1 MTCSRTGQPNPSC
14 SRFAG
19 LLPMVA
25 MVILAGRISASELE
39 PLASNPLGIPPAF
52 EPVSDSRLVTAAAK
66 LREAMGP
73 LDAWLNRSRSGEGW
87 RTYLDWPAL
96 EQQAASAQ
104 NADVDTLA
112 RLYRR
117 LDSGAEG
124 LELARFAAVRRAL
137 GGYLEAVGTAKNPK
151 ADEVYG
157 RRLDQLAGAVATA
170 AAVGTPEQLEPV
182 GPILARLEESGQ
194 GAGVVQRIRRAVG
207 RPNLLLEVDESLL
220 ARSVNRAVDET
231 APVNDVVLGTRVR
244 GTGHT
249 TGFVTLDFQPSLD
262 RAVVDFRLD
271 ATNHSRTRG
280 GQGPVTVHT
289 LGTTTINASKRV
301 LIDEQG
307 VTALPVEAQ
316 ADVDTKTAGIGVS
329 APIGKRIIRKVAS
342 RKVAEMRP
350 RAEAI
355 SAERARER
363 VRSQF
368 EAQTAEPIAQASRD
382 YQTKFRQ
389 RLMDRGWYPEML
401 HLNTDDRR
409 MYVTAR
415 KSLADQ
421 IAAFSQPPATD
432 PDAVLAA
439 RIHQSF
445 FNNLAEQELAG
456 RTLTKER
463 LEAELEKAGRP
474 MPDSLESEQDQPPW
488 SITFAKRRPVELKV
502 GDGTVRLTVRGS
514 GYTSGER
521 EFDAM
526 DVWAT
531 YRIESEAGRYRL
543 VRDGDVQIYPPD
555 FVPGGGKKL
564 SVQQTSLRGILQK
577 RFNKVFDEVI
587 EIKSLDL
594 PGELASAGPLPL
606 EQLEARKDGWLAAG
620 WRKAD
625 PVVYETFATG
635 ESFVDGGIVHEQV
648 IPGEVIIEERVLSEE
663 PVVHGGVIFE
673 SAAEGGAETGSLVLS
688 QP

>member
-1 MTCSRTGQPNPSC
+1 
-14 SRFAG
+14 
-19 LLPMVA
+19 
-25 MVILAGRISASELE
+25 
-39 PLASNPLGIPPAF
+39 
-52 EPVSDSRLVTAAAK
+52 
-66 LREAMGP
+66 
-73 LDAWLNRSRSGEGW
+73 
-87 RTYLDWPAL
+87 
-96 EQQAASAQ
+96 
-104 NADVDTLA
+104 
-112 RLYRR
+112 
-117 LDSGAEG
+117 
-124 LELARFAAVRRAL
+124 
-137 GGYLEAVGTAKNPK
+137 
-151 ADEVYG
+151 
-157 RRLDQLAGAVATA
+157 
-170 AAVGTPEQLEPV
+170 
-182 GPILARLEESGQ
+182 
-194 GAGVVQRIRRAVG
+194 
-207 RPNLLLEVDESLL
+207 
-220 ARSVNRAVDET
+220 
-231 APVNDVVLGTRVR
+231 
-244 GTGHT
+244 
-249 TGFVTLDFQPSLD
+249 
-262 RAVVDFRLD
+262 
-271 ATNHSRTRG
+271 
-280 GQGPVTVHT
+280 
-289 LGTTTINASKRV
+289 
-301 LIDEQG
+301 
-307 VTALPVEAQ
+307 
-316 ADVDTKTAGIGVS
+316 
-329 APIGKRIIRKVAS
+329 
-342 RKVAEMRP
+342 
-350 RAEAI
+350 
-355 SAERARER
+355 
-363 VRSQF
+363 
-368 EAQTAEPIAQASRD
+368 
-382 YQTKFRQ
+382 
-389 RLMDRGWYPEML
+389 ML

-432 PDAVLAA
+432 PDAVLSA

-514 GYTSGER
+514 GYTSGDR

-564 SVQQTSLRGILQK
+564 SIQQTSLRGILQK

-606 EQLEARKDGWLAAG
+606 DQFEARKDGWLAAG

-648 IPGEVIIEERVLSEE
+648 IPGEVIVEERVLSEE

>member
-1 MTCSRTGQPNPSC
+1 MTRFRTGQPHTFLC
-14 SRFAG
+14 QGAG
-19 LLPMVA
+19 LLPL
-25 MVILAGRISASELE
+25 LAVTLFAGLVSASELE
-39 PLASNPLGIPPAF
+39 SLASNPLGTTPAF
-52 EPVSDSRLVTAAAK
+52 EAVSDSRLVTAAAK
-66 LREAMGP
+66 LRAALGP
-73 LDAWLNRSRSGEGW
+73 LDSWLNRSRSGPGW

-96 EQQAASAQ
+96 QQQAASAQ

-117 LDSGAEG
+117 FDSGAEG
-124 LELARFAAVRRAL
+124 LELARFAAARRAL
-137 GGYLEAVGTAKNPK
+137 GSYLEAVGTAKNPK
-151 ADEVYG
+151 AEEVYG
-157 RRLDQLAGAVATA
+157 RRLEQLAGAVATA
-170 AAVGTPEQLEPV
+170 AAAGTPEPLEPV

-194 GAGVVQRIRRAVG
+194 AAGVVQRIRRAVA

-262 RAVVDFRLD
+262 RAVVELRLD

-307 VTALPVEAQ
+307 VTALPVEAHT
-316 ADVDTKTAGIGVS
+316 DVDTKTTGIGVNKRF
-329 APIGKRIIRKVAS
+329 GKRIITKIAS

-350 RAEAI
+350 QAEAI

-389 RLMDRGWYPEML
+389 RLMDRGWYPELL
-401 HLNTDDRR
+401 HLNTDEQR

-421 IAAFSQPPATD
+421 VAAFSHPPAVD
-432 PDAVLAA
+432 PNAVLSA
-439 RIHQSF
+439 RLHQSF
-445 FNNLAEQELAG
+445 FNNIAEQELAG

-463 LEAELEKAGRP
+463 LEEQLEKAGRT

-514 GYTSGER
+514 GYTSGDR

-526 DVWAT
+526 DVWAS

-587 EIKSLDL
+587 EIEPLEL
-594 PGELASAGPLPL
+594 PGELAAAGPLPL
-606 EQLEARKDGWLAAG
+606 EQLAARKDGWLAAG

-625 PVVYETFATG
+625 PVVYESIA
-635 ESFVDGGIVHEQV
+635 DGSVVHEQM
-648 IPGEVIIEERVLSEE
+648 IPGEVIIEERILSED

-673 SAAEGGAETGSLVLS
+673 SAAEGGAETAALVLS

>member
-1 MTCSRTGQPNPSC
+1 MTCSRTGQPQRSL
-14 SRFAG
+14 SRRVT
-19 LLPMVA
+19 LLPLVA
-25 MVILAGRISASELE
+25 VAILAGRLAASELDS
-39 PLASNPLGIPPAF
+39 LASNPLGIPPAF
-52 EPVSDSRLVTAAAK
+52 EPVSESRLVTAAAR
-66 LREAMGP
+66 LREAIGP
-73 LDAWLNRSRSGEGW
+73 LDAWLNRSRSGAGW
-87 RTYLDWPAL
+87 RKYLDWPAL
-96 EQQAASAQ
+96 EQQAASAK
-104 NADVDTLA
+104 NADVETLA

-137 GGYLEAVGTAKNPK
+137 GGYLEAVGTARNPK

-157 RRLDQLAGAVATA
+157 RRLEQLAGAVATA
-170 AAVGTPEQLEPV
+170 AAAGTPDPLEPV

-194 GAGVVQRIRRAVG
+194 APGLVQRIRRAVG
-207 RPNLLLEVDESLL
+207 RPNLMLEVHESLL
-220 ARSVNRAVDET
+220 GGQVNRAVDET

-244 GTGHT
+244 GTGRT
-249 TGFVTLDFQPSLD
+249 TGFVTLDFRPSLD
-262 RAVVDFRLD
+262 RAVIDFRLD

-301 LIDEQG
+301 FIDEQG
-307 VTALPVEAQ
+307 VTALPVVAHT
-316 ADVDTKTAGIGVS
+316 DVDTKTAGIGVN
-329 APIGKRIIRKVAS
+329 ARFGKRIIRKIAS

-355 SAERARER
+355 SSERARER

-368 EAQTAEPIAQASRD
+368 EAQTAEPIAQAARD

-389 RLMDRGWYPEML
+389 RLKDRGWYPEML

-409 MYVTAR
+409 LYVTAR

-421 IAAFSQPPATD
+421 LAAFSPPPAVD
-432 PDAVLAA
+432 SDAVLAA
-439 RIHQSF
+439 RLHQSF

-463 LEAELEKAGRP
+463 LEAELEKAGRK
-474 MPDSLESEQDQPPW
+474 MPDSLESDQDQPPW
-488 SITFAKRRPVELKV
+488 SITFAKRKPVELKV

-514 GYTSGER
+514 GYTSGDR

-531 YRIESEAGRYRL
+531 YRIESEAGRFRL

-587 EIKSLDL
+587 EIKSLEL
-594 PGELASAGPLPL
+594 PGELAAAGPLPL
-606 EQLEARKDGWLAAG
+606 EQLETRKDGWLAAG

-625 PVVYETFATG
+625 PVVYESFA
-635 ESFVDGGIVHEQV
+635 DGGIVHQQV
-648 IPGEVIIEERVLSEE
+648 MPGEVIVEERILSQE
-663 PVVHGGVIFE
+663 PVVHDGVIFE
-673 SAAEGGAETGSLVLS
+673 SAAETGAGSGALVLS

>member
-1 MTCSRTGQPNPSC
+1 MTCSRNGQPRPSL

-19 LLPMVA
+19 LLPVVA
-25 MVILAGRISASELE
+25 VALMAGRMAASELE
-39 PLASNPLGIPPAF
+39 PLAANPLGTPPAF

-66 LREAMGP
+66 LREALGP
-73 LDAWLNRSRSGEGW
+73 LDALLSRSRSGAGW
-87 RTYLDWPAL
+87 RTYLDWSAL
-96 EQQAASAQ
+96 EQQAASAG

-112 RLYRR
+112 RIYRR
-117 LDSGAEG
+117 FDSGAEG
-124 LELARFAAVRRAL
+124 LELSRFAAVRRAL
-137 GGYLEAVGTAKNPK
+137 GAYLEAVGTARNPK

-157 RRLDQLAGAVATA
+157 RRLEQLAGAVATA
-170 AAVGTPEQLEPV
+170 AAAGTPEPLEPV

-194 GAGVVQRIRRAVG
+194 APGVVQRIRRAVG

-220 ARSVNRAVDET
+220 GRGVNRVVDET

-244 GTGHT
+244 GSGHT
-249 TGFVTLDFQPSLD
+249 TGFVTLDFLPSLD
-262 RAVVDFRLD
+262 RAVVDLRLD

-301 LIDEQG
+301 LIDDRG
-307 VTALPVEAQ
+307 VTALPVEVS
-316 ADVDTKTAGIGVS
+316 ADVDTKTEGIGVS
-329 APIGKRIIRKVAS
+329 AVVGKRIIRKIAS

-355 SAERARER
+355 STERARDR

-382 YQTKFRQ
+382 YQTKFRH

-409 MYVTAR
+409 LYVTAR

-421 IAAFSQPPATD
+421 VAAFSQPPAVD
-432 PDAVLAA
+432 SDAVLSA
-439 RIHQSF
+439 RLHQSF

-463 LEAELEKAGRP
+463 LEEEMKKAGRAVP
-474 MPDSLESEQDQPPW
+474 AALENEQDQPPW
-488 SITFAKRRPVELKV
+488 SITFAKRKPVELKV

-514 GYTSGER
+514 NYTSGDR

-531 YRIESEAGRYRL
+531 YRIESEAGRFRL

-564 SVQQTSLRGILQK
+564 SIQQTSLRGILQK

-587 EIKSLDL
+587 EIKPVDM
-594 PGELASAGPLPL
+594 PGELAAAGPLPM
-606 EQLEARKDGWLAAG
+606 EQFEARKDGWLAAG

-625 PVVYETFATG
+625 PVVYESAI
-635 ESFVDGGIVHEQV
+635 DGGVVHERV
-648 IPGEVIIEERVLSEE
+648 IQGEMVPGEVIIEERIISPG
-663 PVVHGGVIFE
+663 PVVHDGVIFE
-673 SAAEGGAETGSLVLS
+673 SAAEGGTSSGSLVFS